1 MHSIYFLLAQAAH
14 DTTQVS
20 GDELKQGWGSLIFV
34 GCFFLALI
42 IAFIWWISRR

>member
-1 MHSIYFLLAQAAH
+1 MTSVFWLLAQSSE
-14 DTTQVS
+14 VS
-20 GDELKQGWGSLIFV
+20 GKELKQGWGSLIFV

>member
-1 MHSIYFLLAQAAH
+1 MSNVYYLLAQAAD
-14 DTTQVS
+14 DTTEVS
-20 GDELKQGWGSLIFV
+20 GKELKEGWGSLIFV